1 MSIKACD
8 LKAGILFDLDGT
20 LWNSSG
26 CVLPVWNRVLSRH
39 PELNRQITA
48 AELASAMGLTLEE
61 ISRMLL
67 PDQCP
72 EIQAS
77 VMQEICA
84 EEVEYLRSHGAILYP
99 GVPETLHA
107 LMEHYSLFLVSNCQ
121 DGYAE
126 AFFSYH
132 GLGGCFSD
140 YETSGRTGL
149 AKADNIRLILQRS
162 QIGRAVYVGDT
173 LGDEHSAAD
182 AGIPF
187 IHCAYGFGKALHP
200 NGIIHCFS
208 KLPEAVQTV
217 FSCQQSRHNS

>member
-1 MSIKACD
+1 MSIESCD
-8 LKAGILFDLDGT
+8 LKAAILLDLDGT
-20 LWNSSG
+20 LWDSSG

-39 PELNRQITA
+39 PELGRQITA

-61 ISRMLL
+61 ISHMLL

-77 VMQEICA
+77 VMQEICTK
-84 EEVEYLRSHGAILYP
+84 EVEYLRSHGAILYP

-132 GLGGCFSD
+132 GLGNCFSD

-162 QIGRAVYVGDT
+162 QIRHAVYVGDT
-173 LGDEHSAAD
+173 LGDEQSASD

-200 NGIIHCFS
+200 NGIIHSFS
-208 KLPEAVQTV
+208 KLPEAVRAV
-217 FSCQQSRHNS
+217 FSCQQCRHSR